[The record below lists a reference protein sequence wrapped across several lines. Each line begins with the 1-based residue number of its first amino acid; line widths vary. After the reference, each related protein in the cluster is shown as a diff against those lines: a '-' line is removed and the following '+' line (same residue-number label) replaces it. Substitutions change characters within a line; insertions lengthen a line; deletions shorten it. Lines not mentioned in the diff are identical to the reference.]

1 MQIDPVTRMRQGRP
15 TYHLVTTARSGNV
28 FSTFFKVNDRV
39 ESYMDTLHLH
49 SVRFEKHLREG
60 KYNKDLWVVFDQ
72 EAQKAQIDGKREC
85 SILEHAQ
92 DVLSSFYYVRTL
104 QLEVGQR
111 VYIPNHDNG
120 KNYAME
126 VQVQRRERVEVDAG
140 VFDCLVLEPLL
151 LGEAVFKQKGR
162 LQVWVTDDALKIPV
176 LMKSEVLVG
185 SIAAVLTEFRLG
197 GDVDR
202 PPAMVTA
209 PR

>member
-1 MQIDPVTRMRQGRP
+1 VIRQRAGRP
-15 TYHLVTTARSGNV
+15 TYHLVTTARSSNV
-28 FSTFFKVNDRV
+28 FSAFFKVNDRV
-39 ESYMDTLHLH
+39 ESYMDTLALH

-60 KYNKDLWVVFDQ
+60 KYTKDLWVLFDQ
-72 EAQKAQIDGKREC
+72 ENHTAQIDGKREC
-85 SILEHAQ
+85 TILEHAQ

-104 QLEVGQR
+104 QLDVGQR
-111 VYIPNHDNG
+111 VFVPNHDNG

-126 VQVQRRERVEVDAG
+126 VQVHRRERVHVDAG
-140 VFDCLVLEPLL
+140 TFDCLVLEPVL

-162 LQVWVTDDALKIPV
+162 LQVWITDDAVKMPV

-185 SIAAVLTEFRLG
+185 SIAAVLTEFHLG
-197 GDVDR
+197 GGEEK

>member
-1 MQIDPVTRMRQGRP
+1 
-15 TYHLVTTARSGNV
+15 
-28 FSTFFKVNDRV
+28 
-39 ESYMDTLHLH
+39 MDTLALH

-60 KYNKDLWVVFDQ
+60 KYTKDLWVVFDQ
-72 EAQKAQIDGKREC
+72 EKGTAQIDGKREC
-85 SILEHAQ
+85 TILANAQ

-104 QLEVGQR
+104 QLEPGQR
-111 VYIPNHDNG
+111 IFIPNHDNG

-126 VQVQRRERVEVDAG
+126 VQVHRRERVEVDAG

-162 LQVWVTDDALKIPV
+162 LQVWVTDDDLKMPV

-185 SIAAVLTEFRLG
+185 SIAAVLTEFELG
-197 GDVDR
+197 GDAET